1 MKKDSKNKN
10 LYKYLIGIDEVGRGP
25 IAGPVAV
32 GAFVYLKPEAKKYF
46 HGVKESKQLTEE
58 KREIWFGKIKKAKQD
73 GLIDFAVSF
82 QNEKIIDKKGI
93 SFAIKKAL
101 ATSVSVFKIKPE
113 EVMILLDGGL
123 RAPAE
128 YTNQKTIIKG
138 DVKEQVI
145 ALASIC
151 AKVMRDRKM
160 IVWSKKYTKYGF
172 DKNKGYGTSQ
182 HYEAI
187 RKYGLIDL
195 HRRSF
200 LQKSLI

>member
-1 MKKDSKNKN
+1 
-10 LYKYLIGIDEVGRGP
+10 
-25 IAGPVAV
+25 
-32 GAFVYLKPEAKKYF
+32 
-46 HGVKESKQLTEE
+46 
-58 KREIWFGKIKKAKQD
+58 
-73 GLIDFAVSF
+73 
-82 QNEKIIDKKGI
+82 
-93 SFAIKKAL
+93 
-101 ATSVSVFKIKPE
+101 
-113 EVMILLDGGL
+113 MILLDGGL